1 MTLWEL
7 FALIEV
13 AWVGSMTV
21 FLILERRS
29 PTATLAWI
37 LALAVLPIIGALIY
51 LVLGPRRL
59 KRRKLRRATAARSVR
74 ALVKLVDEQPDGE
87 QRTLAQLAAAGV
99 AAGEAPPLLARDLQ
113 LYFDG
118 DATYAALEAAI
129 DAARHHVHIEYYI
142 FNPDEAGT
150 RIRDALVRRAQA
162 GVEVRMVIDGVGSY
176 AASDKFLA
184 PLRAAGAQV
193 AFFNSVA
200 PSRIRLRL
208 ANFRTH
214 RKIVVIDGVVGFT
227 GGMNVTREHA
237 PMYAGPAAWRD
248 THLKLEG
255 TAVRALQAVFLED
268 WHYAYGSA
276 PGGDAY
282 VGRSGDGD
290 RLVQVLASG
299 PDRDAFAIQLYYFTA
314 IATAQHRVWITT
326 PYFVPDEAII
336 RAITSAAMRRVDV
349 RLLIPRRGDSKIVD
363 LAARSYVPDLL
374 RARVKVYAYEPR
386 MIHAKTIVVDDEL
399 AVVGSANM
407 DNRSFRLNFEVIAAV
422 YDGAQNAALAT
433 AFERDL
439 EHATPMT
446 LAEFAKLGWWT
457 RFRQASA
464 RLLSPLL

>member
-1 MTLWEL
+1 MWEL
-7 FALIEV
+7 FAVIEV
-13 AWVGSMTV
+13 AWVASMTI

-37 LALAVLPIIGALIY
+37 LSLAVLPIIGALIY

-59 KRRKLRRATAARSVR
+59 KRRKRRRATAARSVR
-74 ALVKLVDEQPDGE
+74 ALVRLVDEEPDGE
-87 QRTLAQLAAAGV
+87 QRNLAQLAAAAV

-129 DAARHHVHIEYYI
+129 DAARHHVHVEYYI

-150 RIRDALVRRAQA
+150 RIRDALVRRARA
-162 GVEVRMVIDGVGSY
+162 GVEVRMVVDGVGSS
-176 AASDKFLA
+176 ALGDKFLA
-184 PLRAAGAQV
+184 PLRAAGAKV

-237 PMYAGPAAWRD
+237 PAYSGAAAWRD
-248 THLKLEG
+248 THFKLEG

-268 WHYAYGSA
+268 WHYAYGSSPA
-276 PGGDAY
+276 GEGY
-282 VGRSGDGD
+282 VARGGDGD
-290 RLVQVLASG
+290 KPVQIIASG

-349 RLLIPRRGDSKIVD
+349 RLLIPRKGDSTIVD
-363 LAARSYVPDLL
+363 LAARSYVPELL
-374 RARVKVYAYEPR
+374 RARVKVYAYEPV
-386 MIHAKTIVVDDEL
+386 MCHAKTIVVDDEL
-399 AVVGSANM
+399 AIVGSANM

-422 YDGAQNAALAT
+422 YDAAQNAALAT

-439 EHATPMT
+439 EFATPMT
-446 LAEFAKLGWWT
+446 LAEFAALGWWT